1 MSFHAYLLRCAD
13 GSFYAGH
20 TDDLERR
27 IAQHDA
33 GTMPCYTL
41 TRRPVTLVWHERFGT
56 REEALAAERKI
67 KGWSRAKKEALIA
80 GDWARVSALA
90 KNRQGQA
97 GGGFDELSPNGDRL
111 DAPSTARRDPAEGH
125 PPPHAAPASFDKLST
140 NGGRESPQVYT
151 SQTPPNS
158 VRPEPVE
165 GPIPPRPTPASF
177 DKLKT
182 NGGPEHPQTGTSHT
196 PPGTVRPEPVEG
208 LLPSRPAPLSFDK
221 LRTNGG
227 QKSPQPHATLV
238 RAAHAAIL
246 AATHAAH
253 PCEACGL
260 LLGHGSHIAQAIPT
274 ANVAPDPLRH
284 FEIDPAAL
292 IAAHRAARAGGP
304 QVLGYFHSHPNGLA
318 RPSATDQA
326 QAAGDGRIWAIVAQG
341 AVTLWCDAPSGFAAL
356 SYRVADG

>member
-41 TRRPVTLVWHERFGT
+41 SRRPVTLVWHERFGR

-97 GGGFDELSPNGDRL
+97 AGGFDELSPNG
-111 DAPSTARRDPAEGH
+111 
-125 PPPHAAPASFDKLST
+125 
-140 NGGRESPQVYT
+140 GREL
-151 SQTPPNS
+151 
-158 VRPEPVE
+158 PET
-165 GPIPPRPTPASF
+165 R
-177 DKLKT
+177 
-182 NGGPEHPQTGTSHT
+182 TGHT
-196 PPGTVRPEPVEG
+196 PPGTVRPEPGEG
-208 LLPSRPAPLSFDK
+208 LLPSRPAPVSFDK

-253 PCEACGL
+253 PHEACGL

-274 ANVAPDPLRH
+274 ANVAPDPARH

-304 QVLGYFHSHPNGLA
+304 HVLGYFHSHPNGLA

-341 AVTLWCDAPSGFAAL
+341 TVTLWCDAPSGFAAL

>member
-33 GTMPCYTL
+33 GTMPCYTQ
-41 TRRPVTLVWHERFGT
+41 TRRPVTLVWHETFGT

-80 GDWARVSALA
+80 GDWAKVSALA
-90 KNRQGQA
+90 KNRQRQA
-97 GGGFDELSPNGDRL
+97 AGGFDKLSPNGDRL

-125 PPPHAAPASFDKLST
+125 PRPRSAPASFDKLRT

-151 SQTPPNS
+151 SQTPPNPVRPQPVEGPIAPHAAPAS
-158 VRPEPVE
+158 LDDLGTNGGRELPKTRTSHTPQNPVRPEPVE
-165 GPIPPRPTPASF
+165 GP
-177 DKLKT
+177 
-182 NGGPEHPQTGTSHT
+182 
-196 PPGTVRPEPVEG
+196 
-208 LLPSRPAPLSFDK
+208 LPSRPATASFDK
-221 LRTNGG
+221 LRTNAE
-227 QKSPQPHATLV
+227 QEHPQPHATLV

-253 PCEACGL
+253 PREACGI
-260 LLGHGSHIAQAIPT
+260 LLGHDRHIAAAIPT
-274 ANVAPDPLRH
+274 ANVALDPLRH
-284 FEIDPAAL
+284 FEIDPALL

-326 QAAGDGRIWAIVAQG
+326 QAAGDGRFWAIVAQG
-341 AVTLWCDAPSGFAAL
+341 TVTLWCDAPSGFAAL

>member
-41 TRRPVTLVWHERFGT
+41 SRRPVTLVWHERFGT
-56 REEALAAERKI
+56 REEALAAERRI

-97 GGGFDELSPNGDRL
+97 AGGFDELSPNGDRL

-125 PPPHAAPASFDKLST
+125 PPPHAAPASFDKLRT
-140 NGGRESPQVYT
+140 NGGR
-151 SQTPPNS
+151 
-158 VRPEPVE
+158 
-165 GPIPPRPTPASF
+165 
-177 DKLKT
+177 
-182 NGGPEHPQTGTSHT
+182 EHPQTGTSHT
-196 PPGTVRPEPVEG
+196 PPGTVRPEPVEE
-208 LLPSRPAPLSFDK
+208 LLPSRPAPLSCDK

-246 AATHAAH
+246 AATDAAH
-253 PCEACGL
+253 PHEACGL

-274 ANVAPDPLRH
+274 ANVAADPLHH

-304 QVLGYFHSHPNGLA
+304 HVLGYFHSHPNGLA

-356 SYRVADG
+356 SYRVVDG